1 MLQLDNTSIHNRNT
15 ESSKYLKKIQ
25 QNQTSSIITLLIT
38 YHQSYLY
45 KLYLLVQRM
54 HLILPTSTYKFY
66 QILEKVLVRNKV
78 FSINLYYQ

>member
-1 MLQLDNTSIHNRNT
+1 M
-15 ESSKYLKKIQ
+15 
-25 QNQTSSIITLLIT
+25 ITLLIT